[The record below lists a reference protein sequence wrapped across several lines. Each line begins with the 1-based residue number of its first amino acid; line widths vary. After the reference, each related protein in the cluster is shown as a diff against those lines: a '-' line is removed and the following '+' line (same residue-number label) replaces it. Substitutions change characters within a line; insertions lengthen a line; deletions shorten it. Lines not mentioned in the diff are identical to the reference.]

1 MKKLLSLILIIVT
14 LLLLCTGCKQ
24 QGNDEEP
31 EDKKY
36 DVSIKIVI
44 EGVGEYIFTPDVDEM
59 TVTIPYDGISRK
71 VYIAGYQFPDHPE
84 KNYRESWFMPKFE
97 GSDSFFRF
105 LNFKDLNGDQ
115 RDLNKHEIKDRGEYT
130 FFCDAGSRSKR
141 LNYRGVRLKIVIE

>member
-97 GSDSFFRF
+97 GADSFE
-105 LNFKDLNGDQ
+105 
-115 RDLNKHEIKDRGEYT
+115 RDLLMKTDKGWSLEKKQIDGQGEYL
-130 FFCDAGSRSKR
+130 FVCEALSRSQLWNR
-141 LNYRGVRLKIVIE
+141 RVVRFYISVD